1 MTRLERLLFLN
12 NILLSEMP
20 HYREDAAAFPQTVSA
35 QRRLLRSLMNVR
47 PAGDIS
53 QDFLREQDILLQEEA
68 TEKGIVRLSSLPTI
82 ADASRGDR
90 MSQGFPADRMI
101 LWQGDI
107 TRPAADGIVNAAN
120 SALLGCFVPCHAC
133 IDNAI
138 HSAAGLQLR
147 NACDRLM
154 KEQGHEEPTGKAKIT
169 PAFNL
174 PGRYVLHTVGPIIA
188 AGRNPTAKEAA
199 LLSDC
204 YRSCLEL
211 AARHQLQS
219 LAFCCIST
227 GEFHFPGEQA
237 AQIAVRTVSDW
248 LMQHGS
254 AMTVVFD
261 VFNDEDAEIYRN
273 VLGRNA
279 QRFLHPN
286 SSNKGR

>member
-12 NILLSEMP
+12 EILLNEMP
-20 HYREDAAAFPQTVSA
+20 RYREEADAFPKTVHA

-47 PAGDIS
+47 PAGEIS
-53 QDFLREQDILLQEEA
+53 QDFLSEQDILLQEEA
-68 TEKGIVRLSSLPTI
+68 TEKGIVSVSDLPTV
-82 ADASRGDR
+82 ADASSG
-90 MSQGFPADRMI
+90 SSTSHEISANKII

-107 TRPAADGIVNAAN
+107 TRLAADGIVNAAN

-138 HSAAGLQLR
+138 HSAAGVQLR

-154 KEQGHEEPTGKAKIT
+154 KKQGHEEPTGKAKIT

-174 PGRYVLHTVGPIIA
+174 PSRYVLHTVGPIIA
-188 AGRNPTAKEAA
+188 AGSNPTAKESA
-199 LLSDC
+199 LLSGC

-227 GEFHFPGEQA
+227 GEFHFPREQA
-237 AQIAVRTVSDW
+237 AHIAVKTVSDW
-248 LMQHGS
+248 LTYHDN
-254 AMTVVFD
+254 AMTVVFN
-261 VFNDEDAEIYRN
+261 VFNDEDMEIYRK
-273 VLGRNA
+273 VLGIKYTRE
-279 QRFLHPN
+279 R
-286 SSNKGR
+286 

>member
-1 MTRLERLLFLN
+1 MTRLKRLLFLN
-12 NILLSEMP
+12 EILLNEMP
-20 HYREDAAAFPQTVSA
+20 HYREDAAGFPKNVNG

-47 PAGDIS
+47 PAGEIARE
-53 QDFLREQDILLQEEA
+53 FLREQDILLQEEA
-68 TEKGIVRLSSLPTI
+68 TEKGIVRLSSLPTV
-82 ADASRGDR
+82 ADV
-90 MSQGFPADRMI
+90 SQGNALPRGMPAKRMI

-107 TRPAADGIVNAAN
+107 TRLATDGIVNAAN
-120 SALLGCFVPCHAC
+120 SALLGCFVPCHGC

-138 HSAAGLQLR
+138 HSAAGVQLR

-154 KEQGHEEPTGKAKIT
+154 KEQGHAQPTGRAKIT

-174 PGRYVLHTVGPIIA
+174 PSRYVLHTVGPIIS

-211 AARHQLQS
+211 AAKHQLQS

-237 AQIAVRTVSDW
+237 AQIAVQTVSDW
-248 LMQHGS
+248 LTQHDS
-254 AMTVVFD
+254 ALTVVFD
-261 VFNDEDAEIYRN
+261 VFKAEDAEVYRK
-273 VLGRNA
+273 VLGI
-279 QRFLHPN
+279 
-286 SSNKGR
+286 K

>member
-12 NILLSEMP
+12 KILLNEMSR
-20 HYREDAAAFPQTVSA
+20 YREEADAFPKTVYA

-47 PAGDIS
+47 PAGEIS
-53 QDFLREQDILLQEEA
+53 QDFLSEQDILLQEEA
-68 TEKGIVRLSSLPTI
+68 TEKGIVPISDLPTV
-82 ADASRGDR
+82 ADESSGDSASHEI
-90 MSQGFPADRMI
+90 PANKMI

-107 TRPAADGIVNAAN
+107 TRLAADGIVNAAN

-138 HSAAGLQLR
+138 HSAAGVQLR

-174 PGRYVLHTVGPIIA
+174 PSRYVLHTVGPIIS
-188 AGRNPTAKEAA
+188 AGKSPTAKETE

-227 GEFHFPGEQA
+227 GVFHFPREQA
-237 AQIAVRTVSDW
+237 AHIAVKTVSDW
-248 LMQHGS
+248 LTCHDN
-254 AMTVVFD
+254 AMTVVFN
-261 VFNDEDAEIYRN
+261 VFNDEDMEIYRK
-273 VLGRNA
+273 VLEI
-279 QRFLHPN
+279 
-286 SSNKGR
+286 K